1 VVGTY
6 QSTVMSTT
14 YSQLDAAQEYDFQ
27 SEFCDVVTFFSGS
40 GGTPRETPREA
51 EDVEEDLTSDLGG
64 SEYDD
69 EPNQPH
75 GTAGCVRA
83 TKSDNKAGEPQP
95 RQQINGDGSVLT
107 ESSSTGNGSVPFR
120 SHEEE
125 VMALTNFSILRQN
138 FADAKAYVDNR
149 AVVLAL
155 LRDKLSEEDRKVIS
169 DPGVMYSKDKARAVN
184 IYNDILR
191 KFNTVGS
198 IAFGESFDAY
208 KIPTIPLMQDAANSQ
223 ISSDV
228 DTETAKKAN
237 EAKATPSEAVPEI
250 SSTSSAAT
258 PSLWAQAIAALNS
271 KDDSTRAIQTSQS
284 MTVDVGMC
292 PWLPSDVSLGTVRE
306 LQSSKSAG
314 TTFKDLQQPLNI
326 FSSASGNIG
335 LQRQSARNSV
345 VGHVGRPSSTYNSR
359 SRDGVASVKDVKV
372 YEALWDSTDITSLAK
387 AYPAPSQFLANEKQ
401 IMAGLVRRL
410 PPEQRGLFQSIAAES
425 IQQAK
430 VGVGPAA
437 VQDKVQAG
445 KLVFR
450 KLRMQFKLL
459 GEVLYGD
466 EFKRYVEYSGSDDSL
481 GKRKIGNVDGISDSH
496 DSRSTERVVRLAS
509 PMSTA
514 PPQHVSMTAAAAVA
528 EPTNNATRGGSP
540 NINMA
545 PGFAANNSGL
555 PPQASPA
562 DMLLRSN
569 VRDLLSWQPGPFMAG
584 ISHIIQLHAQHHKI
598 SVHEAMTGLMSAVF
612 TSVRPYPQQ
621 YAVNTPSNFYQSPNP
636 LPQQAPANNF
646 YPQYQPAQQVL
657 PNNQQQYIQ
666 SQQQQPSTLGQPQ
679 LMDPNR
685 INLYGPQQQQ
695 VYPNNFN
702 RQAQQLQDLNPN
714 AFRQQSR

>member
-1 VVGTY
+1 
-6 QSTVMSTT
+6 
-14 YSQLDAAQEYDFQ
+14 
-27 SEFCDVVTFFSGS
+27 
-40 GGTPRETPREA
+40 
-51 EDVEEDLTSDLGG
+51 
-64 SEYDD
+64 
-69 EPNQPH
+69 
-75 GTAGCVRA
+75 
-83 TKSDNKAGEPQP
+83 
-95 RQQINGDGSVLT
+95 
-107 ESSSTGNGSVPFR
+107 
-120 SHEEE
+120 
-125 VMALTNFSILRQN
+125 
-138 FADAKAYVDNR
+138 
-149 AVVLAL
+149 
-155 LRDKLSEEDRKVIS
+155 
-169 DPGVMYSKDKARAVN
+169 
-184 IYNDILR
+184 
-191 KFNTVGS
+191 
-198 IAFGESFDAY
+198 
-208 KIPTIPLMQDAANSQ
+208 MQDAANSQ